1 MKATLMAL
9 EEYKIAMDRMQQDMM
24 KGMDADPTKAWAK
37 MMIPHHQGALDMSKT
52 VLKVTKD
59 AEIRK
64 MAQKTIDGQTKDVK
78 ELQNWLGKQDG

>member
-78 ELQNWLGKQDG
+78 ELQNWLAKQDG

>member
-59 AEIRK
+59 AEIRQ

-78 ELQNWLGKQDG
+78 ELQNWLAKQDG